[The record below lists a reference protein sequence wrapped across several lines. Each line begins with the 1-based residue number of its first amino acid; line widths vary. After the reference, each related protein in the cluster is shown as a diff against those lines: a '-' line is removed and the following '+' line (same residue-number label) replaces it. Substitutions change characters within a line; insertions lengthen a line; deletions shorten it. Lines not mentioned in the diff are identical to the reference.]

1 VLENLL
7 VPYGTLPSINLEGL
21 PDRSAPRRGAS
32 GRMANATRSHF
43 VPGED
48 VFGPDRNL
56 TLAKPPQPPRLATVA
71 DLRQAVE
78 DALEQGAAAS
88 DLILR
93 LTLRDS
99 ARIKRSPL
107 FAESEIRFQ
116 DGEMLVMGVRTAIGQ
131 IANSVLERAPIPSVE

>member
-1 VLENLL
+1 
-7 VPYGTLPSINLEGL
+7 
-21 PDRSAPRRGAS
+21 
-32 GRMANATRSHF
+32 M
-43 VPGED
+43 
-48 VFGPDRNL
+48 
-56 TLAKPPQPPRLATVA
+56 AKPPQPPRLATVA

-131 IANSVLERAPIPSVE
+131 IANSVLERAPIPAAE